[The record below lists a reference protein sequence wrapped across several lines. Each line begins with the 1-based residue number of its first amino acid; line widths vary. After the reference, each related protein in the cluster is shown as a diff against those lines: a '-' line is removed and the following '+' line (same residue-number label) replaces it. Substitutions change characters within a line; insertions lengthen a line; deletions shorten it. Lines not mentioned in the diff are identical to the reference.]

1 MCICIVE
8 SESLDSVY
16 VFDFSN
22 YTFSKDSKL
31 MHLNRLI
38 WYLIAKVMSL
48 KLYMPILI
56 NFKIPI
62 FKKKID
68 GKRGELTNKKKT

>member
-1 MCICIVE
+1 
-8 SESLDSVY
+8 
-16 VFDFSN
+16 
-22 YTFSKDSKL
+22 

-48 KLYMPILI
+48 NLYMPILI

-62 FKKKID
+62 FKRKID
-68 GKRGELTNKKKT
+68 GKRGELTNKIEKKSIDIFKYIYVTPHQ